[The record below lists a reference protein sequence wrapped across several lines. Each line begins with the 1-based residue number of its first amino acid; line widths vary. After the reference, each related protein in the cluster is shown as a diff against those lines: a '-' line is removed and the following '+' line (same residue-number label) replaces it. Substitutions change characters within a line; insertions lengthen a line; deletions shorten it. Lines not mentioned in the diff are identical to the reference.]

1 MAPIWHPNSRQ
12 SLVVESAVS
21 KSKKREKKPMRF
33 ENAVDPEFDH
43 ISAALRQMHDGVAGE
58 PVPDEFLKLL
68 DRLEER
74 MDRKENKPS

>member
-12 SLVVESAVS
+12 SLVVEPAVS